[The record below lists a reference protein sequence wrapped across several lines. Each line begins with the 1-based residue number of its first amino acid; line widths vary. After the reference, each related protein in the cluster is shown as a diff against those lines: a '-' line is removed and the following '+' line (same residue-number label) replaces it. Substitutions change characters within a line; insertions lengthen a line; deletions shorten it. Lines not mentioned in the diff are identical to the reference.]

1 MNIAKEPSIIKKV
14 KHKVATIK
22 LNDPEGI
29 VSVNSVR
36 GSIVNYK
43 ARAGAMSTD
52 KVRPTKLG
60 LSIRK
65 SPERPTVVS
74 GRF

>member
-1 MNIAKEPSIIKKV
+1 MVVAKEPSVIKKV

-22 LNDPEGI
+22 LNEPEGV

-52 KVRPTKLG
+52 KIRPTKLG
-60 LSIRK
+60 LSLRK
-65 SPERPTVVS
+65 SPDRATAVS
-74 GRF
+74 

>member
-1 MNIAKEPSIIKKV
+1 MVVAKEPSVIKKV

-22 LNDPEGI
+22 LNEPEGV
-29 VSVNSVR
+29 VSVNPVR

-52 KVRPTKLG
+52 KIRPTKLG
-60 LSIRK
+60 LSLRK
-65 SPERPTVVS
+65 SPDRVTAVS
-74 GRF
+74 